1 MFRLALTR
9 VCSPAKPLPLLG
21 LRFPLRRSMGRKRG
35 GPQDPL
41 RLSYAQV
48 PQSDGADTCTVLK
61 DELGTLLV
69 MGTEPRGIPWTRGSG
84 CACRPRPCTCWTR
97 TGEQAGLCSPEQT
110 PGARGHAGP
119 AGGPR
124 LALFRPLQDGVYGA
138 GAVNTTA
145 VLRPRCPSPQWPRPS
160 ARSKFCIRPKQV
172 PLLAERSPRP
182 PVPLFSAGH
191 PTEASEG
198 QRRTRLTPSSRCGR
212 AEEGASRRGGRDSW
226 GKARSPG
233 SHRSRHGARGLNRG
247 LPASSVRVP
256 GSRRN
261 YSALRFW
268 RREVRNQG
276 VRRGSPGRGLLPL
289 PAPGTPA
296 CLGLWPH
303 RSGLC
308 LGLRV
313 VASSV
318 CVSSSAPYRD
328 TCHWT
333 EWGPASQDF
342 SLHQQGLYLQIRSHS
357 FTGLGVGTRTRQPP
371 HSPSLHS
378 CWNPPRGRGTACRV
392 RERLPRAGRGPGQ
405 QAAAPSAPRA
415 AAGLQHSPR

>member
-1 MFRLALTR
+1 MRIQGAGIWGQPGPAAMFRLALTR

-21 LRFPLRRSMGRKRG
+21 LRFPLCRSMGRKRG

-61 DELGTLLV
+61 DELGTLSV

-138 GAVNTTA
+138 GAVNTTS
-145 VLRPRCPSPQWPRPS
+145 VLRPGCPSPQWPRPS

-233 SHRSRHGARGLNRG
+233 SHRSRRGALGLNRG

-261 YSALRFW
+261 YRALRFW
-268 RREVRNQG
+268 RREVRNRESAGALGDVACCLFRPLGRQHAWG
-276 VRRGSPGRGLLPL
+276 CGHIALASAWVFAWLPPLSVSPPPHLT
-289 PAPGTPA
+289 GT
-296 CLGLWPH
+296 
-303 RSGLC
+303 
-308 LGLRV
+308 
-313 VASSV
+313 
-318 CVSSSAPYRD
+318 CV
-328 TCHWT
+328 
-333 EWGPASQDF
+333 
-342 SLHQQGLYLQIRSHS
+342 
-357 FTGLGVGTRTRQPP
+357 TGLSGDPHLRTFCCI
-371 HSPSLHS
+371 SKDSIYK
-378 CWNPPRGRGTACRV
+378 
-392 RERLPRAGRGPGQ
+392 
-405 QAAAPSAPRA
+405 
-415 AAGLQHSPR
+415 